1 MQSAQGIYIGG
12 VWHVARLR
20 CVKLMLILALLEIKH
35 CSVPGRSLGSNG
47 SSFELLPGSFFVVIE
62 THWVL
67 DLCLLTHSVCV

>member
-1 MQSAQGIYIGG
+1 MLPAF
-12 VWHVARLR
+12 VRVAAHA
-20 CVKLMLILALLEIKH
+20 ILALLEIKL